1 MGVVKHLV
9 CGLGK
14 ATGLVSV
21 SVLVIAA
28 VLSYLDDPDPVQV
41 SSMAEDMKTLEENFR
56 QRNRS
61 CFLLG
66 ASGETGSLLLQEL
79 LERNIFSKIT
89 VIGRRQLT
97 FEGKAYENLVQ
108 EVVDFEKLDDYAAA
122 FQGHDVGYCCLGT
135 TRAKAGADGFFRV
148 DHDYV
153 LKSAELAKAGGCSQ
167 FHLESSRGADKN
179 SNFLYLKVKGQV
191 EADIEALD
199 FERYSIYRPGVL
211 LVDRR
216 ESRPGEWLARKFFGA
231 VSAVCSTPMSIPIQ
245 VVAKAM
251 VSNTLR
257 QPEQKTEILE
267 NKAIGDLGK
276 STGK

>member
-1 MGVVKHLV
+1 M
-9 CGLGK
+9 
-14 ATGLVSV
+14 
-21 SVLVIAA
+21 
-28 VLSYLDDPDPVQV
+28 
-41 SSMAEDMKTLEENFR
+41 
-56 QRNRS
+56 
-61 CFLLG
+61 
-66 ASGETGSLLLQEL
+66 
-79 LERNIFSKIT
+79 
-89 VIGRRQLT
+89 
-97 FEGKAYENLVQ
+97 FEGKAYENLAQ

-135 TRAKAGADGFFRV
+135 TRAKAGAEGFIRV

-153 LKSAELAKAGGCSQ
+153 LKSAELAKSGGCTQ

-191 EADIEALD
+191 EADIEALGFD
-199 FERYSIYRPGVL
+199 RYSIYRPGVL

-216 ESRPGEWLARKFFGA
+216 ESRPSEWLARKFFSA
-231 VSAVCSTPMSIPIQ
+231 FSAVCSTSMSIPIQ

-251 VSNTLR
+251 VSNTLL

-267 NKAIGDLGK
+267 NGAIASLGK